1 MILSKQ
7 LAVRV
12 LRRAFKWHVAKIKD
26 IAVSEN
32 WVHRQ
37 TCYLNREDDVNCKAK
52 AHFGF
57 LKTISLL
64 RFSRENG
71 LLQETPDRITEPLTQ
86 QDVIKSR

>member
-37 TCYLNREDDVNCKAK
+37 TCYLNREDDVNCKDK
-52 AHFGF
+52 AYWIFEDNQ
-57 LKTISLL
+57 S
-64 RFSRENG
+64 G
-71 LLQETPDRITEPLTQ
+71 LGLQGKWSPPGNPRQNHRATYPAGCNCN
-86 QDVIKSR
+86 